1 MLARPETNH
10 CVVCRRRFGDEQFS
24 YYYGEIEQGAAY
36 YCDEGILCS
45 PACAL
50 KQFERRKA
58 EGSYPQRPAEDPF
71 EF

>member
-10 CVVCRRRFGDEQFS
+10 CVVCRRRFGDDAFA
-24 YYYGEIEQGAAY
+24 YYYGQIEQGPAY

-50 KQFERRKA
+50 KQFERRR
-58 EGSYPQRPAEDPF
+58 EDGTYPQRPAEDPF